1 MLYLN
6 ATNDIS
12 RPLPLF
18 IFKERGCKVMN
29 FGQRACNGVNGTSR
43 KLHEMP
49 HLKLGSITADF
60 QEFADGVD
68 EPLVVV
74 VTHPLNFLVMV
85 LDVIR

>member
-1 MLYLN
+1 MPYL
-6 ATNDIS
+6 
-12 RPLPLF
+12 
-18 IFKERGCKVMN
+18 
-29 FGQRACNGVNGTSR
+29 Q
-43 KLHEMP
+43 
-49 HLKLGSITADF
+49 LGSITADF

>member
-18 IFKERGCKVMN
+18 IFKERGCKVMDVMG
-29 FGQRACNGVNGTSR
+29 FNGTSR

>member
-18 IFKERGCKVMN
+18 IFKLQSN
-29 FGQRACNGVNGTSR
+29 ACNGVNGTSR

-49 HLKLGSITADF
+49 YLQLGSITADF

>member
-1 MLYLN
+1 
-6 ATNDIS
+6 
-12 RPLPLF
+12 
-18 IFKERGCKVMN
+18 
-29 FGQRACNGVNGTSR
+29 
-43 KLHEMP
+43 MP

-60 QEFADGVD
+60 QEFADGVY